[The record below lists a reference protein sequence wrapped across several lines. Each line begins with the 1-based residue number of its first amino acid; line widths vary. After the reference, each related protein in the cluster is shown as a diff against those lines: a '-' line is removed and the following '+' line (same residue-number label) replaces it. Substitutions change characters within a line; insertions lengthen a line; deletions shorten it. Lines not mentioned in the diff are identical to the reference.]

1 MNLTTTGKIAVALLV
16 VALFGVAYYYLAPK
30 DGIASPP
37 SASTTLPSPDQT
49 TQPAAESETLPSKP
63 SSTAPVAAFTYTA
76 PAPVNGTLKG
86 VVELGAKGFNSFVV
100 NIDNQKNWKLED
112 AEFGNSMVLENMAT
126 DYDIRIGL
134 KKYISDM
141 VDHGVS
147 GKNIHFVVSSGALKA
162 DVTQKII
169 NVLKSMGYFVNTVTP
184 AQEGELALR
193 CVLPAKFANEAFVV
207 DIGSGNTKVSWTEGS
222 KVAGFEAYGSKYYE
236 KNVADDLVYNET
248 KAQAKQV
255 PSGKRKICFIIG
267 GVPFELA
274 SEVRKG
280 KERYTVLN
288 APDAYKLEKA
298 RSKAGRNIYKAIADG
313 TGCQQFVFDW
323 DANFTIGFL
332 LGLK

>member
-1 MNLTTTGKIAVALLV
+1 MNLTTTGKIAVALLIA
-16 VALFGVAYYYLAPK
+16 ALLGGAYYLLGPK
-30 DGIASPP
+30 IPKNDTAV
-37 SASTTLPSPDQT
+37 STTLP
-49 TQPAAESETLPSKP
+49 AASDATMPEATASSTDAT
-63 SSTAPVAAFTYTA
+63 STAPAAFSYV
-76 PAPVNGTLKG
+76 APVPVGGTLKG

-100 NIDNQKNWKLED
+100 NIDPKKNWKLEK

-126 DYDIRIGL
+126 DYDIRVGL

-162 DVTQKII
+162 DITQKII
-169 NVLKSMGYFVNTVTP
+169 DVLKSMNYFINTVTP

-193 CVLPAKFANEAFVV
+193 CVLPARFADSGFVA
-207 DIGSGNTKVSWTEGS
+207 DIGSGNTKVSWTTNGS
-222 KVAGFEAYGSKYYE
+222 VAGFEAYGSKYYE
-236 KNVADDLVYNET
+236 KNIADDVVYKEVM
-248 KAQAKQV
+248 AQAKQI
-255 PSGKRKICFIIG
+255 PAAKRELCFIIG

-280 KERYTVLN
+280 KERYTVLK
-288 APDAYKLEKA
+288 APDAYKLDKV

-313 TGCQQFVFDW
+313 SGCQQFVFDW